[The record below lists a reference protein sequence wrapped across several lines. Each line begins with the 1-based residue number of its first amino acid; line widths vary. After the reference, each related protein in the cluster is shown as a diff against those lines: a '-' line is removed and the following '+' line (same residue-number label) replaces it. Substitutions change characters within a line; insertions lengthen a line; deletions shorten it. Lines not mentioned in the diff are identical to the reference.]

1 MSPSVTPCMAGQ
13 VFNMADDIEPTE
25 QPIKSATDLELERLS
40 ARLDA
45 LETENKE
52 LRSANQGLW
61 AQLHPATDE
70 PVEVQPVR
78 TENIAYNVL
87 ADKLGIKEQ

>member
-1 MSPSVTPCMAGQ
+1 
-13 VFNMADDIEPTE
+13 MADDNTE
-25 QPIKSATDLELERLS
+25 QVKVEEPIKSTTDLALEKLT

-61 AQLHPATDE
+61 AQLHPVQEQPTVTTT
-70 PVEVQPVR
+70 PVAESDADVS
-78 TENIAYNVL
+78 YKVL
-87 ADKLGIKEQ
+87 ADKLGLKKEE

>member
-25 QPIKSATDLELERLS
+25 PIKSTTDLELERLS

-45 LETENKE
+45 LETENRE

-61 AQLHPATDE
+61 AQLHPARDE
-70 PVEVQPVR
+70 PVEAQPVQ

-87 ADKLGIKEQ
+87 ADKLGIKE